1 MNYSGPPPSSLPS
14 DGRITALEEEL
25 EALKF
30 RIHAN
35 RWMAPL
41 RGGFPATE
49 VRDTLPTAAV
59 EFQYQLITIRGTPD
73 VTYQCLR
80 NAGAAWGWRVV
91 ATG

>member
-1 MNYSGPPPSSLPS
+1 MTTHPPEPFRLA
-14 DGRITALEEEL
+14 ALEEEL
-25 EALKF
+25 QRLAYKLDS
-30 RIHAN
+30 N

-41 RGGFPATE
+41 KGAFPATE
-49 VRDTLPTAAV
+49 VRDVLPTAAV